1 MAKAVQPGLVVD
13 QGIPFPSLKGGS
25 IPLEAG
31 LRVFQDFKDCPAILP
46 GKVRLT
52 FVRPKKT
59 LHGRERR
66 LRSEDLQEL
75 DRELSKLSR
84 TSLMLLPRE
93 RLIWET

>member
-31 LRVFQDFKDCPAILP
+31 LRVFQDFKPCDPP
-46 GKVRLT
+46 GKGPVNLCSSE
-52 FVRPKKT
+52 KNM
-59 LHGRERR
+59 HGRERR